1 MPISKIQGEKEMS
14 ISKWSTEKISNYQK
28 LSEENYQKVKY
39 GFDILYINFSK
50 TAVLLLLT
58 IMLRIT
64 KETFLLLCSFT
75 CVRFSGFGYHS
86 NNNLKCTVVGIAGFV
101 FFTYIAISL
110 NPFNILVVSVIYL
123 FCIVIFFAYAPVET
137 KKRPIGTA
145 RKRYFKKVTFVTS
158 TVLFFIAVY
167 IGENVYR
174 NLIIMGILLEAIMIL
189 PIMKKIIL

>member
-14 ISKWSTEKISNYQK
+14 ISEWSTEKISNYHK
-28 LSEENYQKVKY
+28 LSEESYQKVKY
-39 GFDILYINFSK
+39 GFDILYINLSK

-58 IMLRIT
+58 IILGIT

-86 NNNLKCTVVGIAGFV
+86 NNTLKCTIVGIAGFV
-101 FFTYIAISL
+101 FFVYVAILL
-110 NPFNILVVSVIYL
+110 NPFNIVVISIIYL
-123 FCIVIFFAYAPVET
+123 ACMIVFFSYAPVET
-137 KKRPIGTA
+137 MKRPIGRT
-145 RKRYFKKVTFVTS
+145 RKKHFKKVTLVTS
-158 TVLFFIAVY
+158 TILFLIAFCV
-167 IGENVYR
+167 GKNLYR